1 MIERA
6 GVGVAILVVVGAGVA
21 YVVIRRRAE
30 HAA

>member
-6 GVGVAILVVVGAGVA
+6 GVAAAVLVAVAAGVA
-21 YVVIRRRAE
+21 YLVIRRRAE